1 MSFEEKSKKLQ
12 SLIEISELQEKY
24 FEELYK
30 YGMMIMKLNKTKNK
44 ERRKKDA
51 NVSILR

>member
-1 MSFEEKSKKLQ
+1 MSFEERKKRLE
-12 SLIEISELQEKY
+12 SLIELSELQEQY

-30 YGMMIMKLNKTKNK
+30 YGMMILKLNKAKNK